1 MPIALVGVAGY
12 LLTFVIV
19 MPNPDSTA
27 TTVLSMLPP
36 VAPIAYPARIAY
48 VGVPLWELLAGAAV
62 MTAAV
67 VGVVRLAA
75 RIYAG
80 ALLTAGARVKIRDAW
95 RAAGELVAGRR

>member
-27 TTVLSMLPP
+27 STVLSMMPP
-36 VAPIAYPARIAY
+36 VAPIAYPARIAF
-48 VGVPLWELLAGAAV
+48 VGVPLWELL
-62 MTAAV
+62 TAAALMSLAV
-67 VGVVRLAA
+67 FGVVRLAA

-80 ALLTAGARVKIRDAW
+80 ALLTDGARVKLREAW
-95 RAAGELVAGRR
+95 RAAGELVAGRN